1 MKFQPGQNIKKL
13 RELKNLTQM
22 HMASELEMSISN
34 YSNIENGKTD
44 IKFSRLQ
51 RIADILQ
58 VDVRQIFQF
67 NPADLFSFHPI
78 PSPGSGTKIQG
89 EELVKQ
95 LQIKDKQIQLLLQI
109 IEKIKSSSFQPVMN
123 K

>member
-22 HMASELEMSISN
+22 HMASELDMSISN

-58 VDVRQIFQF
+58 IDVRQIFQF
-67 NPADLFSFHPI
+67 NPSDFFSLN
-78 PSPGSGTKIQG
+78 SLSSSGVAGKIHG
-89 EELVKQ
+89 DELVRQ
-95 LQIKDKQIQLLLQI
+95 LQIKDKQIQLLIHI
-109 IEKIKSSSFQPVMN
+109 IEKTKSSVNQSVMS